1 MRIGHIS
8 SFLLRKRQALIYF
21 SLLLVLVDLHAG
33 IHPANLVHGVLT
45 LPPAAVAVWR
55 FVPTMFFRM
64 PAEAEGFQA
73 FLVWFCIAGDPYKAP
88 YDFDFNAVQLQE
100 HSNQPL
106 EFLRR
111 FPRLFLLRF
120 TTLFWLDAKIWFIY
134 SLGLDIFIS
143 RSSLHIYPY
152 T

>member
-1 MRIGHIS
+1 
-8 SFLLRKRQALIYF
+8 
-21 SLLLVLVDLHAG
+21 
-33 IHPANLVHGVLT
+33 
-45 LPPAAVAVWR
+45 
-55 FVPTMFFRM
+55 M

-73 FLVWFCIAGDPYKAP
+73 FLGWFCIAGDPYKAP

-120 TTLFWLDAKIWFIY
+120 TTIFWLDAKIWFIY

-143 RSSLHIYPY
+143 KPS
-152 T
+152 